1 MYRVECV
8 EQILEV
14 PNPGASLMVV
24 EIKKHKAGEG
34 VVFCAEKAQLDKACH
49 NIERELRSENI
60 EDKDKAD
67 AETVIVGVDMLGQ
80 QDPSSKNKSC

>member
-8 EQILEV
+8 EQILEA
-14 PNPGASLMVV
+14 PNPGASLIVV

-49 NIERELRSENI
+49 DIERELRSENI

-67 AETVIVGVDMLGQ
+67 AETMVISIELLGGK
-80 QDPSSKNKSC
+80 DAKSKRKTG